1 MGIEDAE
8 EETEFVVN
16 EVEEISEA
24 VTLPVLQHYTREDK
38 ELQEL
43 VKHIKQ
49 QNQPLSH
56 GLRK

>member
-8 EETEFVVN
+8 EEMEFVVN
-16 EVEEISEA
+16 EVEGISEA

-43 VKHIKQ
+43 V
-49 QNQPLSH
+49 
-56 GLRK
+56 